1 LNLRGTSWGGAY
13 PAPIT
18 GRHWLPALP
27 GIGSRHL
34 HSEKTVAG
42 WASHAMGLNRPQLQI
57 GI

>member
-1 LNLRGTSWGGAY
+1 VVHVRRES
-13 PAPIT
+13 

-42 WASHAMGLNRPQLQI
+42 SARHAHGLDRLQLHI
-57 GI
+57 GIYQFAV